1 MFRLQKKEKNTVNN
15 FEKEFFKLMN
25 NSFYGK
31 AMGNLRE
38 RVKVRLVNSAK
49 DYKKCARKPVFFSQK
64 TFSKKFRF
72 YS

>member
-1 MFRLQKKEKNTVNN
+1 
-15 FEKEFFKLMN
+15 MN

-49 DYKKCARKPVFFSQK
+49 DYKKCARKPVFFWQK

-72 YS
+72 YSWN